1 VAVDAAPKAAAPA
14 ARPAKDAPAA
24 STGPTG
30 GDGQT
35 LTYDDFMRAELRVA
49 QIVAAQ
55 PVPKAKKL
63 LQLTVDVGEAQP
75 RTVVAGI
82 AEAYPPAELIGRKV
96 ILVANLAPATIR
108 GIRSEGMILAAGDD
122 AILGLSALDRDVPPG
137 TRVR

>member
-1 VAVDAAPKAAAPA
+1 V
-14 ARPAKDAPAA
+14 
-24 STGPTG
+24 
-30 GDGQT
+30 QI
-35 LTYDDFMRAELRVA
+35 TYEDFMKAELRVA
-49 QIVAAQ
+49 QIVAAA

-82 AEAYPPAELIGRKV
+82 AEAYEPAALVGRKV

-108 GIRSEGMILAAGDD
+108 GIRSEGMILAAGDEQ
-122 AILGLSALDRDVPPG
+122 ILGLAGVDAIGPDAPVG